1 MKDYYEILG
10 VQKTASAEEIK
21 KAYRNLAF
29 KYHPDRNP
37 GDTAAEEMFKKIS
50 EAYDVLG
57 DEKKRAAYDRGS
69 AYSSAYDSTYEG
81 QNAYNYYSGNTQ
93 NAYNTEDAFWQ
104 WFNNASQNQENYRHN
119 YYHSSYSDR
128 NSSRGYSRFDLMLN
142 FVLKIFQVLMG
153 LFLFR
158 IFIWIIP
165 FGPLICIGI
174 IWNGISGALNSL
186 RMIKNFSAGGK

>member
-37 GDTAAEEMFKKIS
+37 GDTGAEEMFKKIS

-57 DEKKRAAYDRGS
+57 DEKKRAAYDRGTS
-69 AYSSAYDSTYEG
+69 YSSYDSNYE
-81 QNAYNYYSGNTQ
+81 SQ

-104 WFNNASQNQENYRHN
+104 WFNNASQNQGSSQHN
-119 YYHSSYSDR
+119 YYHSSYSSR
-128 NSSRGYSRFDLMLN
+128 NSERGYSRFDLMIN